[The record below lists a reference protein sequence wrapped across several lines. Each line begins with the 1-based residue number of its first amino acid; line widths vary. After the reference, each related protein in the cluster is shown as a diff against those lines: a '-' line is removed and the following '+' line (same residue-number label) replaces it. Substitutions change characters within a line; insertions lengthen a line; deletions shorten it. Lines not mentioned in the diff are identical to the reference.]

1 MVGVVVAEEEGK
13 VVEVGG
19 SRTLVTW
26 WRKRK
31 KKVKRT
37 QSTCVIQGQEED
49 RVMCR
54 WRGKDVRVNTY
65 MES

>member
-26 WRKRK
+26 RRKRK

-37 QSTCVIQGQEED
+37 
-49 RVMCR
+49 
-54 WRGKDVRVNTY
+54 K
-65 MES
+65 